1 MLLLRQTSSE
11 GGGLGTIKLTWRLMG
26 RSSAPPPFGYED
38 TQIST
43 KQLQKRGLHPQ
54 RPKNEEWDKTQRR
67 GLSPAKPIKN
77 SWEIK
82 IESGQ

>member
-1 MLLLRQTSSE
+1 MLVLRQTSSE
-11 GGGLGTIKLTWRLMG
+11 GGSQGTIKLTWRLLG
-26 RSSAPPPFGYED
+26 RSSAPPTGYEH

-43 KQLQKRGLHPQ
+43 KQLQMRGLHPQ
-54 RPKNEEWDKTQRR
+54 PPTNEERDKRQRR